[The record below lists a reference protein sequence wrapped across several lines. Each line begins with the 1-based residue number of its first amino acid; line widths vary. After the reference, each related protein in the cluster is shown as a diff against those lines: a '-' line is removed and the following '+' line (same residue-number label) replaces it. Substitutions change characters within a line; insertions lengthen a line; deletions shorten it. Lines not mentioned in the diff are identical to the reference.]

1 MALAKPKVSKNRK
14 VSSDTT
20 FTLGEGVA
28 CASQV
33 GTLVHSALERGIRD
47 ANTLARFAE
56 GSVSREWVEEA
67 IMLAQRFDQ
76 DAAFALFHEALA
88 SREQAVTLTVE
99 QLRLNG
105 VVDLVG
111 NDRVLNFKTD
121 QEVTPQHHRFQ
132 LWAYAWALARQKAHI
147 AYLRH
152 NQLHT
157 FDATELE
164 IASQEVQTLV
174 QGIFFFLTLPC
185 SAVSGKL
192 SGVFLW

>member
-1 MALAKPKVSKNRK
+1 MINSVGSGLFELPVTTLSEYACCPKRFLFRFVEGHP
-14 VSSDTT
+14 D
-20 FTLGEGVA
+20 LGEGVA

-67 IMLAQRFDQ
+67 IMLAQRFNQ

-174 QGIFFFLTLPC
+174 QGIFFF
-185 SAVSGKL
+185 
-192 SGVFLW
+192 

>member
-1 MALAKPKVSKNRK
+1 MINSVGSGLFELPVTTLSEYACCPKRFLFRFVEGHP
-14 VSSDTT
+14 D
-20 FTLGEGVA
+20 LGEGVA

-88 SREQAVTLTVE
+88 SREQAVTLAVE

-105 VVDLVG
+105 VIALVG
-111 NDRVLNFKTD
+111 NDGVLNFKTD
-121 QEVTPQHHRFQ
+121 QEVTSQHHRFQ
-132 LWAYAWALARQKAHI
+132 L
-147 AYLRH
+147 
-152 NQLHT
+152 
-157 FDATELE
+157 
-164 IASQEVQTLV
+164 
-174 QGIFFFLTLPC
+174 
-185 SAVSGKL
+185 
-192 SGVFLW
+192 